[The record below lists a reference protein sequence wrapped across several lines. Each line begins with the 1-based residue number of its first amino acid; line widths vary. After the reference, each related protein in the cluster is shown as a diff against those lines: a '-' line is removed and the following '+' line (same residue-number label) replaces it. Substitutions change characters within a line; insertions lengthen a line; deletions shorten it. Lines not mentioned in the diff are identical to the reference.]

1 MAIRQIT
8 KEGDPALRK
17 KCRPVTE
24 FNERLGVLIDD
35 MWDTMYKA
43 DGVGLAAPQVG
54 LLRRV
59 CIVEDSE
66 GEIIEL
72 VNPEIVKA
80 EGEQTGLEGCLSL
93 PGRWGI
99 VTRPYTVRVRA
110 QDRDGAAFEVEDEDI
125 TARCF
130 CHEIDHLDGHMFDE
144 LCDKLYTMEEV
155 EKMFQDAAEEG
166 RKELEAKEAE

>member
-54 LLRRV
+54 ILKRAVVIDCGNGL
-59 CIVEDSE
+59 VEL
-66 GEIIEL
+66 I
-72 VNPEIVKA
+72 NPEIL
-80 EGEQTGLEGCLSL
+80 ETSGEQGGYEGCLSF
-93 PGRWGI
+93 PGESGY
-99 VTRPYTVRVRA
+99 VVRPNHVRVRA
-110 QDRDGAAFEVEDEDI
+110 MNRFGEECEYEGEGLFARAILHETDHLNGLVYKRLVTEAPEGYDENEEDE
-125 TARCF
+125 
-130 CHEIDHLDGHMFDE
+130 
-144 LCDKLYTMEEV
+144 
-155 EKMFQDAAEEG
+155 
-166 RKELEAKEAE
+166 

>member
-54 LLRRV
+54 LLKR
-59 CIVEDSE
+59 IVVIDIGE
-66 GEIIEL
+66 GVIEL
-72 VNPEIVKA
+72 INPEIISA
-80 EGEQTGLEGCLSL
+80 SGSQTDDEGCLSVPGKYL
-93 PGRWGI
+93 P
-99 VTRPYTVRVRA
+99 VTRPDVVEVRA
-110 QDRDGAAFEVEDEDI
+110 VNRFGKAFTMKGEGLL
-125 TARCF
+125 ARAF
-130 CHEIDHLDGHMFDE
+130 CHEIDHLDGRLFLDVYKE
-144 LCDKLYTMEEV
+144 QQK
-155 EKMFQDAAEEG
+155 EKKD
-166 RKELEAKEAE
+166 